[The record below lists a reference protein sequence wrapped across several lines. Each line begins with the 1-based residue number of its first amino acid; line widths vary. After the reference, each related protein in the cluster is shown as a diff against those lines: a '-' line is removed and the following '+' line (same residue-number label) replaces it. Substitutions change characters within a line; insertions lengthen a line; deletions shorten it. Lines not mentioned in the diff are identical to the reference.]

1 MPTDTPSETPEN
13 QTPPMP
19 EVSSTL
25 KKEQLSTQHI
35 KPLYRG
41 TQIIWYIVGVIE
53 VLLAFRFIL
62 KLFAANPQAGF
73 TKFIDGATWVFA
85 GPFMILFR
93 VTPVVAGSVFEWS
106 TLFAM
111 IVYLVGGWL
120 IVKALV
126 MMKPVSTEEADTK
139 LPGQEKL

>member
-1 MPTDTPSETPEN
+1 MDTAPSGTPERP

-19 EVSSTL
+19 QVSGSL
-25 KKEQLSTQHI
+25 KQEQLQTNRI

-41 TQIIWYIVGVIE
+41 TQIIWYVVAVIE
-53 VLLAFRFIL
+53 ILLAFRFVL
-62 KLFAANPQAGF
+62 KLFAANPEAGF
-73 TKFIDGATWVFA
+73 TRFIDGATWLFA

-111 IVYLVGGWL
+111 FVYLVAGWL

-126 MMKPVSTEEADTK
+126 MMKPVSTKEADTK
-139 LPGQEKL
+139 LPEQEKL